1 MKEEAIKYSFEK
13 VKKDISFLND
23 RIVNLEE
30 KFIELVDSVCN
41 IIENQRE
48 RDSLIKENLN
58 FIFDKQSFLEK
69 EFLEFKN
76 LFLNNIGDIS
86 RKLDNIDKKIGEKN
100 TSTVP
105 NRISRETKEFS
116 QNKPI
121 SIGNK
126 GVPAIRQQSDNNQT
140 TVQQP
145 KIEKIQSNKENIQE
159 DDISKITDRIKEK
172 YEQSFKKLT
181 QQELNIFYILYDLQT
196 KDIPVDYKLLAEE
209 SKLTQSSIRDYVSR
223 LIDKGIPV
231 EKKRLNN
238 QKILLKIKKGFKELI
253 TIDSILKQLNEK
265 SKEQYNLEK
274 TNNL

>member
-126 GVPAIRQQSDNNQT
+126 GVPAIRQQS
-140 TVQQP
+140 
-145 KIEKIQSNKENIQE
+145 S
-159 DDISKITDRIKEK
+159 
-172 YEQSFKKLT
+172 
-181 QQELNIFYILYDLQT
+181 
-196 KDIPVDYKLLAEE
+196 
-209 SKLTQSSIRDYVSR
+209 
-223 LIDKGIPV
+223 
-231 EKKRLNN
+231 N
-238 QKILLKIKKGFKELI
+238 QK
-253 TIDSILKQLNEK
+253 
-265 SKEQYNLEK
+265 
-274 TNNL
+274 